1 MIFKY
6 IKISDILVCLDDL
19 QSISFFFFFVDL
31 QPNWN
36 ILHFIHFLYDLIFL
50 NLCQGKLLR
59 DVDPELMDALI
70 RATKDCDQKK
80 LQDLCGSEMLS
91 IDDDE
96 EEEEAQETDNE
107 EEEVC

>member
-19 QSISFFFFFVDL
+19 QSISFFFFVDP

-36 ILHFIHFLYDLIFL
+36 ILHFIHFLYDLMFL

-91 IDDDE
+91 IDNE

>member
-1 MIFKY
+1 MIKY
-6 IKISDILVCLDDL
+6 IKISDFLVCLDDL

-31 QPNWN
+31 QPHCN
-36 ILHFIHFLYDLIFL
+36 FIHFLYDLISL

-59 DVDPELMDALI
+59 DVDPEFMDALI

-91 IDDDE
+91 IDDDDD
-96 EEEEAQETDNE
+96 EEEEAEETDNE